1 MDALP
6 RLATVSGSALAGVTR
21 AVAAVRTSAKP
32 LHPRGHVV
40 RGTLRRT
47 GGGRPSRLTGVTWL
61 DEPGVDDVLVR
72 RSRAVGWPSL
82 LPDVHGLAMR
92 VDLGSGHGD
101 LLFATTGL
109 GRLTRFLLA
118 PGWDATRPMTT
129 LLPYRSPSGAL
140 VLAIRPCGEGRYE
153 LAHASAAGVW
163 YRFAELE
170 LSTTSGPD
178 PLVSFD
184 PVLHQLPGLA
194 PYSWVERLREPAYLT
209 ARRTRSG
216 R

>member
-1 MDALP
+1 MDPMP
-6 RLATVSGSALAGVTR
+6 RLTAAAGSTLAAVTR
-21 AVAAVRTSAKP
+21 AVAAARTSAKP
-32 LHPRGHVV
+32 LHPRGHLVHA
-40 RGTLRRT
+40 TLRRT
-47 GGGRPSRLTGVTWL
+47 GGGSSSRPTGVAWL
-61 DEPGVDDVLVR
+61 DEPGVDEVLVR

-92 VDLGSGHGD
+92 VELGSGHGD

-109 GRLTRFLLA
+109 GPVSRFLLV
-118 PGWDATRPMTT
+118 PGRDAARPMTT
-129 LLPYRSPSGAL
+129 LLPYRAPSGAL
-140 VLAIRPCGEGRYE
+140 VLAIRPCTDVRYE

-163 YRFAELE
+163 HRFAELE

-184 PVLHQLPGLA
+184 PVRHQLPDLA
-194 PYSWVERLREPAYLT
+194 PYPWVERLREPAYLT